1 MAPPCQ
7 DRVKTETRWT
17 FFRVKLVFE
26 FEFEISW
33 SSGPLDLWTQK
44 PWDSW
49 TLGPLPSS
57 TTSTYLFLLH
67 YPNSFYLFL
76 PPPSLLT
83 PFSSFYPFTSFYLFL
98 SPITSWFG
106 MVWFGMGGG
115 VRWLWSFLSFDIGEW
130 DWRWTLT
137 VILILK
143 SCGVGGWN
151 PGTSSFFLHSI
162 PLSSSHLLLIP
173 PSYSTL
179 LPNLL
184 LTPPTS
190 SWRVSDD

>member
-1 MAPPCQ
+1 ML
-7 DRVKTETRWT
+7 VSNSMFNFYGENSFTISTRWT

-67 YPNSFYLFL
+67 YPTSFYLFL

-83 PFSSFYPFTSFYLFL
+83 PFTSFYILLLLSTSFYLL
-98 SPITSWFG
+98 LPPG
-106 MVWFGMGGG
+106 LVWFGLVWGG
-115 VRWLWSFLSFDIGEW
+115 VR
-130 DWRWTLT
+130 
-137 VILILK
+137 
-143 SCGVGGWN
+143 
-151 PGTSSFFLHSI
+151 
-162 PLSSSHLLLIP
+162 
-173 PSYSTL
+173 
-179 LPNLL
+179 
-184 LTPPTS
+184 
-190 SWRVSDD
+190 